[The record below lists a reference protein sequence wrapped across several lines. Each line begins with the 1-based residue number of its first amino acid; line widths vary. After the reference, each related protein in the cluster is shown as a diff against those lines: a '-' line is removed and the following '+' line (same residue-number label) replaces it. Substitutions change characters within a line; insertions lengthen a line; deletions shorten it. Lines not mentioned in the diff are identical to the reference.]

1 MNRPAAY
8 LWGVNVLGTACIVLS
23 LFNLVKSPISLAW
36 LIPAG
41 LAIVSGLT
49 VLRLQ
54 SVSASFSIGDTFS
67 FAALFVYGPEAATVT
82 VALDTLAISTRLKG
96 TAGRVIFNTAA
107 PSLAMWSAG
116 TLVFRVAGLALPV
129 QSGGV
134 TSVFMAA
141 GAAVA
146 ISFVLGSAFV
156 ATAVAL
162 HERQS
167 IWQVWRQHFAGL
179 WTGPAAGGYVG
190 ALAALYTDRLGI
202 AALIAVL
209 PIPLLLY
216 HTLRSSLARVE
227 DEFRHLLETK
237 RMYHATVE
245 AFATAV
251 DAKDHV
257 TAGHTRRV
265 QAYCAALAREFGI
278 VDEPTLRAIEAAA
291 LLHDVGKIGIPEH
304 ILNKPGKLTT
314 EEYDVMKG
322 HVAIGAEIL
331 SGIEFP
337 FPVVPIVKS
346 HHENWDGTG
355 YPAGLRGEEIPL
367 AARILTVVDCFD
379 ALTSDRPYRDAMST
393 AAAFEILQ
401 ARRGTMYDP
410 QVVDTLIALQPQLA
424 ATLQQVEAAVENGG
438 LTTSP
443 APARSISA
451 QR

>member
-1 MNRPAAY
+1 MNRPVAY
-8 LWGVNVLGTACIVLS
+8 LWGLNVLGTASIVLS
-23 LFNLVKSPISLAW
+23 LITLVKSPISLAW

-49 VLRLQ
+49 VLRLP
-54 SVSASFSIGDTFS
+54 SVTASFSIGDTFS
-67 FAALFVYGPEAATVT
+67 FAALFVYGPEAATLT

-96 TAGRVIFNTAA
+96 TPGRVIFNTAA
-107 PSLAMWSAG
+107 PSLAMWCAG
-116 TLVFRVAGLALPV
+116 MLVFRVAGLTLPV
-129 QSGGV
+129 DSPGL
-134 TSVFMAA
+134 TTVFVAA

-146 ISFVLGSAFV
+146 IYFVLGSGFV
-156 ATAVAL
+156 AAAVAL
-162 HERQS
+162 HERQAL
-167 IWQVWRQHFAGL
+167 WPLWRGHFAGL
-179 WTGPAAGGYVG
+179 WTGPVAGGYVG
-190 ALAALYTDRLGI
+190 ALVALYTDKLGP
-202 AALIAVL
+202 AAWVAML

-216 HTLRSSLARVE
+216 QTLRGALGRVE
-227 DEFRHLLETK
+227 DQLRHLLDMK
-237 RMYHATVE
+237 RMYHSTVE

-278 VDEPTLRAIEAAA
+278 TDEGTLRALEAAA

-304 ILNKPGKLTT
+304 ILNKPGKLTP
-314 EEYDVMKG
+314 EEYEVMKG
-322 HVAIGAEIL
+322 HVGIGAEIL

-337 FPVVPIVKS
+337 FPVVPIVRS

-379 ALTSDRPYRDAMST
+379 ALTSDRPYRAAMST
-393 AAAFEILQ
+393 AEAFDILRV
-401 ARRGTMYDP
+401 RRGTLYDP
-410 QVVDTLIALQPQLA
+410 RVVDTLIALQPLLGVTGLEA
-424 ATLQQVEAAVENGG
+424 EAAREPDPRSTPRTPV
-438 LTTSP
+438 
-443 APARSISA
+443 RSIPA

>member
-1 MNRPAAY
+1 MSRPAAY
-8 LWGVNVLGTACIVLS
+8 LWGLNALGTATILLS
-23 LFNLVKSPISLAW
+23 LITLVKSPISLTW

-41 LAIVSGLT
+41 LAIMSGLT
-49 VLRLQ
+49 VLRMP
-54 SVSASFSIGDTFS
+54 SVAASFSIGDTFS
-67 FAALFVYGPEAATVT
+67 FAALFVYGPDAATVT

-96 TAGRVIFNTAA
+96 TPGRVIFNTAA
-107 PSLAMWSAG
+107 PSLAMWCAG
-116 TLVFRVAGLALPV
+116 TLVFRVADLPLPV
-129 QSGGV
+129 ESPGL
-134 TSVFMAA
+134 TTVFVAA

-146 ISFVLGSAFV
+146 VSFLLGSGFV
-156 ATAVAL
+156 AAAVAL

-167 IWQVWRQHFAGL
+167 LWPLWRRHFAGL
-179 WTGPAAGGYVG
+179 WTGPVAGGYVG
-190 ALAALYTDRLGI
+190 ALVALYTDKLG
-202 AALIAVL
+202 AAAWVAML

-216 HTLRSSLARVE
+216 QTLRGALGRVE
-227 DEFRHLLETK
+227 DELRHLVDMK

-265 QAYCAALAREFGI
+265 QAYCAAVAREFGI
-278 VDEPTLRAIEAAA
+278 TDEGTLRALEAAA

-304 ILNKPGKLTT
+304 ILNKPGKLTP
-314 EEYDVMKG
+314 EEFEVMKG
-322 HVAIGAEIL
+322 HVGIGEEIL

-337 FPVVPIVKS
+337 FPVVAIVKA

-355 YPAGLRGEEIPL
+355 YPAGLSGEAIPL

-379 ALTSDRPYRDAMST
+379 ALTSDRPYRAAMST
-393 AAAFEILQ
+393 AEAFGILR

-410 QVVDTLIALQPQLA
+410 RVVDTLIALQSLLGVA
-424 ATLQQVEAAVENGG
+424 GLNAEAGE
-438 LTTSP
+438 LEPSP
-443 APARSISA
+443 RPSSPARSVSA

>member
-1 MNRPAAY
+1 
-8 LWGVNVLGTACIVLS
+8 
-23 LFNLVKSPISLAW
+23 
-36 LIPAG
+36 
-41 LAIVSGLT
+41 
-49 VLRLQ
+49 
-54 SVSASFSIGDTFS
+54 
-67 FAALFVYGPEAATVT
+67 
-82 VALDTLAISTRLKG
+82 
-96 TAGRVIFNTAA
+96 
-107 PSLAMWSAG
+107 
-116 TLVFRVAGLALPV
+116 
-129 QSGGV
+129 
-134 TSVFMAA
+134 
-141 GAAVA
+141 
-146 ISFVLGSAFV
+146 
-156 ATAVAL
+156 
-162 HERQS
+162 
-167 IWQVWRQHFAGL
+167 
-179 WTGPAAGGYVG
+179 
-190 ALAALYTDRLGI
+190 
-202 AALIAVL
+202 
-209 PIPLLLY
+209 
-216 HTLRSSLARVE
+216 
-227 DEFRHLLETK
+227 
-237 RMYHATVE
+237 MYHATVE

-278 VDEPTLRAIEAAA
+278 ADEPTLRALEAAA

-393 AAAFEILQ
+393 AEAFEILQ

-410 QVVDTLIALQPQLA
+410 QVVDTLIALQPRLA
-424 ATLQQVEAAVENGG
+424 ATLQHVEPALESGP
-438 LTTSP
+438 TTSTTSE
-443 APARSISA
+443 RSISA
-451 QR
+451 QL

>member
-23 LFNLVKSPISLAW
+23 LITLVKSPISLTW

-41 LAIVSGLT
+41 LAIVGGLT
-49 VLRLQ
+49 VLRMR
-54 SVSASFSIGDTFS
+54 SVEASFSIGDTFS

-96 TAGRVIFNTAA
+96 TPGRVVFNTAA

-116 TLVFRVAGLALPV
+116 NLVFHVAGLPLPV
-129 QSGGV
+129 ASPGLL
-134 TSVFMAA
+134 TVFVAA
-141 GAAVA
+141 GAAIA
-146 ISFVLGSAFV
+146 IYFVLNSALV
-156 ATAVAL
+156 AAVVAL
-162 HERQS
+162 HDRQS
-167 IWQVWRQHFAGL
+167 IWPVWREHFAGL
-179 WTGPAAGGYVG
+179 WTGPVAGGYVG
-190 ALAALYTDRLGI
+190 ALVALYTDKLGAAAWI
-202 AALIAVL
+202 AML

-216 HTLRSSLARVE
+216 QALRSALGRVE
-227 DEFRHLLETK
+227 DELRHLVEMK

-278 VDEPTLRAIEAAA
+278 ADEPTLRALEAAA

-304 ILNKPGKLTT
+304 ILNKPGKLTA

-322 HVAIGAEIL
+322 HVDIGVEIL

-346 HHENWDGTG
+346 HHENWNGTG
-355 YPAGLRGEEIPL
+355 YPMGLRGEAIPL

-379 ALTSDRPYRDAMST
+379 AVTSERPYRGALST
-393 AAAFEILQ
+393 AEAFGILQ

-410 QVVDTLIALQPQLA
+410 RVVDTFIGLQPRLA
-424 ATLQQVEAAVENGG
+424 ATLRQRESAADG
-438 LTTSP
+438 
-443 APARSISA
+443 APATASSPSVRSISA

>member
-8 LWGVNVLGTACIVLS
+8 LWGVNVLGTASIVLS
-23 LFNLVKSPISLAW
+23 VITLVKSPISLAW

-49 VLRLQ
+49 VLRMRAVQ
-54 SVSASFSIGDTFS
+54 ASFSIGDTFS

-96 TAGRVIFNTAA
+96 TPGKVIFNTAA
-107 PSLAMWSAG
+107 PSLAMWCAG
-116 TLVFRVAGLALPV
+116 TLVFHVARLPLPV
-129 QSGGV
+129 ESPGLTTVFLAAAAAIAIDFVLNSGFV
-134 TSVFMAA
+134 
-141 GAAVA
+141 AAV
-146 ISFVLGSAFV
+146 
-156 ATAVAL
+156 VAL
-162 HERQS
+162 HGRQS
-167 IWQVWRQHFAGL
+167 IWPLWRGHFAGL
-179 WTGPAAGGYVG
+179 WTGPVAGGYVG
-190 ALAALYTDRLGI
+190 VLVALYTDKLG
-202 AALIAVL
+202 AAAWVAML
-209 PIPLLLY
+209 PVPLLLY
-216 HTLRSSLARVE
+216 QALRSALGRVE
-227 DEFRHLLETK
+227 DELRHLIEMK

-245 AFATAV
+245 AFAVAV

-265 QAYCAALAREFGI
+265 QAYCAALARKFGI
-278 VDEPTLRAIEAAA
+278 EDEGTLRALEAAA

-314 EEYDVMKG
+314 EEFEVMKG
-322 HVAIGAEIL
+322 HVAIGTEIL

-379 ALTSDRPYRDAMST
+379 AVTSERPYRGALST
-393 AAAFEILQ
+393 TEAFQILQ

-410 QVVDTLIALQPQLA
+410 RVVDTFIALQPQLA
-424 ATLQQVEAAVENGG
+424 ATIQQGESGAEG
-438 LTTSP
+438 SP
-443 APARSISA
+443 VTAAPAAAGSVSA

>member
-8 LWGVNVLGTACIVLS
+8 LWGVNVLGTASIVLS
-23 LFNLVKSPISLAW
+23 LITLVKSPISLAW

-41 LAIVSGLT
+41 LAILSGLT
-49 VLRLQ
+49 VLRMRA
-54 SVSASFSIGDTFS
+54 VAASFSIGDTFS

-96 TAGRVIFNTAA
+96 TPSRVIFNTAG
-107 PSLAMWSAG
+107 PSLAMWCAG
-116 TLVFRVAGLALPV
+116 TLVFRAAGLPLPIE
-129 QSGGV
+129 SPGLAI
-134 TSVFMAA
+134 VFLAA

-146 ISFVLGSAFV
+146 IYFVLNSGVV
-156 ATAVAL
+156 AAAVAL
-162 HERQS
+162 HDRQS
-167 IWQVWRQHFAGL
+167 IWPVWQGHFAGL
-179 WTGPAAGGYVG
+179 WTGPVAGGYVG
-190 ALAALYTDRLGI
+190 ALVALYTDKLGV
-202 AALIAVL
+202 AAWVAML

-216 HTLRSSLARVE
+216 QALRSALQRVD
-227 DEFRHLLETK
+227 DELRHLIEMK

-278 VDEPTLRAIEAAA
+278 GDEPTLRALEAAA

-304 ILNKPGKLTT
+304 ILNKPGKLTA

-322 HVAIGAEIL
+322 HVAIGAGIL

-379 ALTSDRPYRDAMST
+379 AVTSERPYRRALST
-393 AAAFEILQ
+393 AEAFGILQ
-401 ARRGTMYDP
+401 ARRGTMYDAR
-410 QVVDTLIALQPQLA
+410 VVERFIALQPQIA
-424 ATLQQVEAAVENGG
+424 ATIRQVDSAAEGP
-438 LTTSP
+438 P
-443 APARSISA
+443 AAASVASVGSVSA

>member
-1 MNRPAAY
+1 MSRPAAY
-8 LWGVNVLGTACIVLS
+8 LWGLNALGTASIVLS
-23 LFNLVKSPISLAW
+23 LVTLVKSPISPAW

-41 LAIVSGLT
+41 LAIASGLT
-49 VLRLQ
+49 VLRMP
-54 SVSASFSIGDTFS
+54 SVAASFSIGDTFS

-96 TAGRVIFNTAA
+96 TPGRVIFNTAA
-107 PSLAMWSAG
+107 PSLAMWCAG
-116 TLVFRVAGLALPV
+116 TLVFRVAGLPLPV
-129 QSGGV
+129 ESPGL
-134 TSVFMAA
+134 TTVFIAA

-146 ISFVLGSAFV
+146 VSFLLGSVFV
-156 ATAVAL
+156 AAAVAL

-167 IWQVWRQHFAGL
+167 LWRLWRGHFAGL
-179 WTGPAAGGYVG
+179 WTGPVAGGYVG
-190 ALAALYTDRLGI
+190 ALVALYTDKLGAAAWI
-202 AALIAVL
+202 AML

-216 HTLRSSLARVE
+216 QTLRGALGRVE
-227 DEFRHLLETK
+227 DELRHLLDMK

-265 QAYCAALAREFGI
+265 QAYCAAVAREFGI
-278 VDEPTLRAIEAAA
+278 TDEATLRALEAAA

-304 ILNKPGKLTT
+304 ILNKPGKLTP
-314 EEYDVMKG
+314 EEFEVMKG
-322 HVAIGAEIL
+322 HVSIGAEIL

-355 YPAGLRGEEIPL
+355 YPAGRRGEEIPL
-367 AARILTVVDCFD
+367 AARILAVVDCFD
-379 ALTSDRPYRDAMST
+379 ALTSDRPYRAAMST
-393 AAAFEILQ
+393 AEAFNILR

-410 QVVDTLIALQPQLA
+410 RVVDTLIALESQLGIA
-424 ATLQQVEAAVENGG
+424 GLHAEAGELDA
-438 LTTSP
+438 SP
-443 APARSISA
+443 ASPSAVRSISA

>member
-1 MNRPAAY
+1 MNRPAVY
-8 LWGVNVLGTACIVLS
+8 LWGLNVLGTASIVLS
-23 LFNLVKSPISLAW
+23 LITLMNSPISLTW

-49 VLRLQ
+49 VLRLP
-54 SVSASFSIGDTFS
+54 SVTASFSIGDTFS

-96 TAGRVIFNTAA
+96 TPGRVIFNTAA
-107 PSLAMWSAG
+107 PSLAMWCAG
-116 TLVFRVAGLALPV
+116 MLVFRVAGLTLPV
-129 QSGGV
+129 DS
-134 TSVFMAA
+134 TSLTTVFVAA
-141 GAAVA
+141 SASVA
-146 ISFVLGSAFV
+146 ISFVLGSVFV
-156 ATAVAL
+156 AAAVAL

-167 IWQVWRQHFAGL
+167 LWPLWRAHFAGL
-179 WTGPAAGGYVG
+179 WTGPVAGGYVG
-190 ALAALYTDRLGI
+190 ALVALYTDKLG
-202 AALIAVL
+202 AAAWVAML

-216 HTLRSSLARVE
+216 QTLRGALGRVE
-227 DEFRHLLETK
+227 DELRHLLDMK

-251 DAKDHV
+251 DAKDQV

-278 VDEPTLRAIEAAA
+278 TDEGTLRALEAAA

-304 ILNKPGKLTT
+304 ILNKPGKLTP
-314 EEYDVMKG
+314 EEYEVMKG
-322 HVAIGAEIL
+322 HVGIGAEIL

-337 FPVVPIVKS
+337 FPVVPIVRA

-379 ALTSDRPYRDAMST
+379 ALTSDRPYRSAMSI
-393 AAAFEILQ
+393 AEAFDILRD
-401 ARRGTMYDP
+401 RRGTMYDP
-410 QVVDTLIALQPQLA
+410 RVVDTLIALQPQLGV
-424 ATLQQVEAAVENGG
+424 TGPDVEAARPDPRSTAATPV
-438 LTTSP
+438 
-443 APARSISA
+443 RSIPA

>member
-1 MNRPAAY
+1 M
-8 LWGVNVLGTACIVLS
+8 
-23 LFNLVKSPISLAW
+23 
-36 LIPAG
+36 
-41 LAIVSGLT
+41 
-49 VLRLQ
+49 
-54 SVSASFSIGDTFS
+54 
-67 FAALFVYGPEAATVT
+67 FV
-82 VALDTLAISTRLKG
+82 
-96 TAGRVIFNTAA
+96 
-107 PSLAMWSAG
+107 
-116 TLVFRVAGLALPV
+116 
-129 QSGGV
+129 
-134 TSVFMAA
+134 AA

-156 ATAVAL
+156 AAAVAL
-162 HERQS
+162 HDRES
-167 IWQVWRQHFAGL
+167 IWRVWRQHFAGL
-179 WTGPAAGGYVG
+179 WTGPVAGGYVG
-190 ALAALYTDRLGI
+190 ALVALYTDKLGVAAWI
-202 AALIAVL
+202 AML
-209 PIPLLLY
+209 PIPLLIY
-216 HTLRSSLARVE
+216 HALRSALGRIE
-227 DEFRHLLETK
+227 DEFRHLIEMK

-278 VDEPTLRAIEAAA
+278 ADEPTLRALEAAA

-379 ALTSDRPYRDAMST
+379 ALTSDRPYRGAMST
-393 AAAFEILQ
+393 AEAFGILQ

-410 QVVDTLIALQPQLA
+410 QVVDTFIALQPQLA
-424 ATLQQVEAAVENGG
+424 ATLRQVEPAVERVGP
-438 LTTSP
+438 TTSP
-443 APARSISA
+443 ASVRSISA

>member
-8 LWGVNVLGTACIVLS
+8 LWGVNVLGTASIVLS
-23 LFNLVKSPISLAW
+23 LITLVKSPISLAW

-49 VLRLQ
+49 VLRMR
-54 SVSASFSIGDTFS
+54 SVEASFSIGDTFS

-96 TAGRVIFNTAA
+96 TPSRVIFNTAA
-107 PSLAMWSAG
+107 PSLAMWCAG
-116 TLVFRVAGLALPV
+116 ALVFRVAGLPLPV
-129 QSGGV
+129 GSPGL
-134 TSVFMAA
+134 TTVFLAA
-141 GAAVA
+141 GAAIA
-146 ISFVLGSAFV
+146 IYFVLGSGFV
-156 ATAVAL
+156 AAAVAL
-162 HERQS
+162 HDRQP
-167 IWQVWRQHFAGL
+167 IWLVWRRHFAGL
-179 WTGPAAGGYVG
+179 WTGPVAGGYVG
-190 ALAALYTDRLGI
+190 ALVALYTDKLGI
-202 AALIAVL
+202 GAWVAML

-216 HTLRSSLARVE
+216 QALHSALGRVE
-227 DEFRHLLETK
+227 DEFRHLLEMK

-265 QAYCAALAREFGI
+265 QTYCAAVAREFGI
-278 VDEPTLRAIEAAA
+278 TDEATLRALEAAA

-304 ILNKPGKLTT
+304 ILNKPGKLTP

-379 ALTSDRPYRDAMST
+379 AVTSERPYRGALST
-393 AAAFEILQ
+393 TEAFGILQ

-410 QVVDTLIALQPQLA
+410 RVVDTFITLHPGLA
-424 ATLQQVEAAVENGG
+424 TTIQQIDAAADRVPA
-438 LTTSP
+438 TTSP
-443 APARSISA
+443 SPVRSISA
-451 QR
+451 QP

>member
-1 MNRPAAY
+1 MNRPGVY

-23 LFNLVKSPISLAW
+23 LFTLVKSPISLAW

-49 VLRLQ
+49 VLRMQ
-54 SVSASFSIGDTFS
+54 SVTASFSIGDTFS

-96 TAGRVIFNTAA
+96 TPGRVIFNTAA
-107 PSLAMWSAG
+107 PSLAMWFAG
-116 TLVFRVAGLALPV
+116 TLVFKVAALPLPV
-129 QSGGV
+129 QSGSLA
-134 TSVFMAA
+134 SVFMSA
-141 GAAVA
+141 GAAVV
-146 ISFVLGSAFV
+146 ISFVLGSVFV

-167 IWQVWRQHFAGL
+167 IWGVWRQHFARL
-179 WTGPAAGGYVG
+179 WTAPAAGGYVG
-190 ALAALYTDRLGI
+190 ALAALYTERLGI

-278 VDEPTLRAIEAAA
+278 ADEPTLRALEAAA

-337 FPVVPIVKS
+337 FPVVPVVKS

-367 AARILTVVDCFD
+367 AARILMVVDCFD
-379 ALTSDRPYRDAMST
+379 ALTSDRPYRRAMST
-393 AAAFEILQ
+393 AEAFGILQ

-410 QVVDTLIALQPQLA
+410 RVVDTFIALQPQLL
-424 ATLQQVEAAVENGG
+424 ATIPQVE
-438 LTTSP
+438 P
-443 APARSISA
+443 AGREPSVIPPASLGSVSA

>member
-8 LWGVNVLGTACIVLS
+8 LWGVKVLGTACIVLS
-23 LFNLVKSPISLAW
+23 LITLVKSPISLEW

-41 LAIVSGLT
+41 AAILSGLT
-49 VLRLQ
+49 VLRMR
-54 SVSASFSIGDTFS
+54 SVEASFSIGDTFS
-67 FAALFVYGPEAATVT
+67 FVALFLYGPEAATVT
-82 VALDTLAISTRLKG
+82 VALDTLAISMRLKL
-96 TAGRVIFNTAA
+96 TGRGIFNTAA
-107 PSLAMWSAG
+107 PALAMWCAG
-116 TLVFRVAGLALPV
+116 TLVFRMAALPLPV
-129 QSGGV
+129 HATGV
-134 TSVFMAA
+134 TSAFIAA
-141 GAAVA
+141 AAAVT
-146 ISFVLGSAFV
+146 ISFVLGSGFI

-167 IWQVWRQHFAGL
+167 IWRVWRDHFAKL
-179 WTGPAAGGYVG
+179 WTGPAAGGYVA
-190 ALAALYTDRLGI
+190 ALAALYSDRWGI
-202 AALIAVL
+202 GALVAVL
-209 PIPLLLY
+209 PIPLLIY

-227 DEFRHLLETK
+227 AELRHLLEMK

-265 QAYCAALAREFGI
+265 QAHCAALARAFGI
-278 VDEPTLRAIEAAA
+278 VDEPTLRALEAAG

-314 EEYDVMKG
+314 AEYEVMKS
-322 HVAIGAEIL
+322 HVAIGTEIL

-337 FPVVPIVKS
+337 FPVVPIVKC

-379 ALTSDRPYRDAMST
+379 AVTSERPYRGALST
-393 AAAFEILQ
+393 AEAFAILR

-410 QVVDTLIALQPQLA
+410 RVVDAFIELQPKLA
-424 ATLQQVEAAVENGG
+424 AAIRQSEPAAEH
-438 LTTSP
+438 TPSP
-443 APARSISA
+443 GPSASVRSVSA

>member
-1 MNRPAAY
+1 MSRSAAY
-8 LWGVNVLGTACIVLS
+8 LWGVKVLGTACIVLS
-23 LFNLVKSPISLAW
+23 LINLVQSPISLGW

-41 LAIVSGLT
+41 AAILSGLT
-49 VLRLQ
+49 VLRMR
-54 SVSASFSIGDTFS
+54 SVEASFSIGDTFS
-67 FAALFVYGPEAATVT
+67 FAALFLYGPEAATVT
-82 VALDTLAISTRLKG
+82 VALDTLAISMRLKV
-96 TAGRVIFNTAA
+96 TGRGIFNTAA
-107 PSLAMWSAG
+107 PALAMWCAG
-116 TLVFRVAGLALPV
+116 TLVFRVAALPLPV
-129 QSGGV
+129 DASGV
-134 TSVFMAA
+134 TSAFIAA
-141 GAAVA
+141 AAAVA
-146 ISFVLGSAFV
+146 ISFVLGSGFI

-167 IWQVWRQHFAGL
+167 IWRVWRDHFARL
-179 WTGPAAGGYVG
+179 WTGPAAGGYVA
-190 ALAALYTDRLGI
+190 ALAALYSNRWGI
-202 AALIAVL
+202 AALVAVL
-209 PIPLLLY
+209 PIPLLIY

-227 DEFRHLLETK
+227 AELRHLFEMK

-265 QAYCAALAREFGI
+265 QAYCATLARAFGI
-278 VDEPTLRAIEAAA
+278 DDEPTLRALEAAG

-314 EEYDVMKG
+314 EEYEVMKG

-337 FPVVPIVKS
+337 FPVVPIVKC

-379 ALTSDRPYRDAMST
+379 AVTSERPYRRALST
-393 AAAFEILQ
+393 VEAFAILR

-410 QVVDTLIALQPQLA
+410 RVVDAFIALQPQLA
-424 ATLQQVEAAVENGG
+424 ATISQSEPAAEHANSPG
-438 LTTSP
+438 SP
-443 APARSISA
+443 ASVRSVSA

>member
-1 MNRPAAY
+1 MTRPAAY

-23 LFNLVKSPISLAW
+23 LFNLVRSPISLAW

-49 VLRLQ
+49 VLRMQ

-96 TAGRVIFNTAA
+96 TPGRVIFNTAA

-116 TLVFRVAGLALPV
+116 TLVFRVAGLPLPV

-167 IWQVWRQHFAGL
+167 MWQVWRQHFARL

-227 DEFRHLLETK
+227 DELRHLLETK

-278 VDEPTLRAIEAAA
+278 ADEPTLRALEAAA

-355 YPAGLRGEEIPL
+355 YPTGLRGEEIPL

-393 AAAFEILQ
+393 AEAFEILQ

-410 QVVDTLIALQPQLA
+410 QVVDTLIALQPRLA
-424 ATLQQVEAAVENGG
+424 ATLQHVEPALESGS
-438 LTTSP
+438 TTST
-443 APARSISA
+443 ASERSISA
-451 QR
+451 QL